1 MAKSRNL
8 TKVPKKYLYM
18 MGISCII
25 VVRPRAALGP
35 FWGKKI
41 FWSKI
46 QFFQFFFLKIAL
58 IQPFLV
64 AVIWNLVRFWSDHDP
79 WVWRKKFLK
88 IRDFWKKGLL
98 RVGFSYLVRFGYLC
112 FPEMNFYPH
121 HHKAW
126 TSKVWVLGKW
136 FAATPVS
143 LLWIFK
149 NRFLDRNWNNFIKK
163 NFPAQKIS

>member
-1 MAKSRNL
+1 MYHSGSAPGGPGAVL
-8 TKVPKKYLYM
+8 GEDFFFVPN
-18 MGISCII
+18 S
-25 VVRPRAALGP
+25 
-35 FWGKKI
+35 I
-41 FWSKI
+41 FSI
-46 QFFQFFFLKIAL
+46 FFLKNAL

-149 NRFLDRNWNNFIKK
+149 NRFLDRNWNNFINK